1 MYSNQQKKNQLNF
14 FPYMKSNASQMIQ
27 KARAWVITLIMG
39 ALALCLSFGNQA
51 TASMTRAE
59 ARQALSDMG
68 IEEDRYRYNL
78 SLYRAAEEG
87 DAETVRL
94 LIAAG
99 ADLNMPLPPLS
110 LNLKDIMNNPQGA
123 ICVASDRQHWEIVR
137 MLAEAGADVNA
148 AWKDLTP
155 LHCAIAYANTDMVR
169 FLLAHGAKVNRNT
182 SPPLL
187 LAIRVGNV
195 EITKILIE
203 HGADVQ
209 YTNTT
214 KYATTGFQY
223 TTMYE
228 ATQEKPDATTPLLS
242 AIESGHVEIAELLI
256 ESGAD
261 VNFTK
266 SWMKDRDT
274 QWVLKTP
281 LEFACDVDEPDPAMI
296 RMLLSHG
303 AKASWGAVWAA
314 TFEVPM
320 SVWWQVFLAYPSWW
334 VIMIA
339 ALVAIILPTSLF
351 IYSRRN

>member
-1 MYSNQQKKNQLNF
+1 
-14 FPYMKSNASQMIQ
+14 MIQ

-68 IEEDRYRYNL
+68 IEENNNTYNEL
-78 SLYRAAEEG
+78 LYTAAEEG
-87 DAETVRL
+87 DIETVRL
-94 LIAAG
+94 LIAA
-99 ADLNMPLPPLS
+99 AVDVNKPLS
-110 LNLKDIMNNPQGA
+110 TTSLPHDYGFLKATSPDPQGA
-123 ICVASDRQHWEIVR
+123 ICVASDRQHWDIVR

-148 AWKDLTP
+148 TWEDLTP
-155 LHCAIAYANTDMVR
+155 LHYAIFDGNVEITK
-169 FLLAHGAKVNRNT
+169 FLIEHGADVNYRN
-182 SPPLL
+182 SAKSLAPLL

-209 YTNTT
+209 YTTNDVQYTT
-214 KYATTGFQY
+214 KYEY
-223 TTMYE
+223 NTMYV
-228 ATQEKPDATTPLLS
+228 ATQGRPNATTPLLF
-242 AIESGHVEIAELLI
+242 AIRLGHVEIAELLI

-266 SWMKDRDT
+266 SWNDTKDRDT
-274 QWVLKTP
+274 QWVLMTP
-281 LEFACDVDEPDPAMI
+281 LEVACDVDEPDPAMI

-320 SVWWQVFLAYPSWW
+320 SVWWQIFLAYPSWW

-339 ALVAIILPTSLF
+339 ALVAIILPTSLY

>member
-1 MYSNQQKKNQLNF
+1 
-14 FPYMKSNASQMIQ
+14 MKSNASQMIQ
-27 KARAWVITLIMG
+27 KARAWVIALMMG
-39 ALALCLSFGNQA
+39 ALALSLSFGNQA
-51 TASMTRAE
+51 AAAMTRAE

-78 SLYRAAEEG
+78 SLYHAAEEG

-99 ADLNMPLPPLS
+99 ADLNMPRPSLS
-110 LNLKDIMNNPQGA
+110 LNLKDLMNNPQGA

-148 AWKDLTP
+148 TWEYMTP
-155 LHCAIAYANTDMVR
+155 LLCAIFVGNVEITK
-169 FLLAHGAKVNRNT
+169 FLIEHGADVNYRNST
-182 SPPLL
+182 ESRAPLL

-209 YTNTT
+209 YTT
-214 KYATTGFQY
+214 KYATTDVQY
-223 TTMYE
+223 PTMYE
-228 ATQEKPDATTPLLS
+228 ATQGKPDATTPLLS

-266 SWMKDRDT
+266 SWNDTKDRDT

-320 SVWWQVFLAYPSWW
+320 SVWWQIFLAYPSWW

-339 ALVAIILPTSLF
+339 ALVAIILPTSLY

>member
-1 MYSNQQKKNQLNF
+1 
-14 FPYMKSNASQMIQ
+14 MKSNASQMIQ
-27 KARAWVITLIMG
+27 KARAWVIALMMG
-39 ALALCLSFGNQA
+39 TLALSLSFGSQA
-51 TASMTRAE
+51 AAAMTRAE

-68 IEEDRYRYNL
+68 IVDNL
-78 SLYRAAEEG
+78 SLYRAAEVG

-99 ADLNMPLPPLS
+99 ADLNMPYPSLS

-137 MLAEAGADVNA
+137 MLAEAGADVDA
-148 AWKDLTP
+148 TWEGVTP
-155 LHCAIAYANTDMVR
+155 LLYAIFD
-169 FLLAHGAKVNRNT
+169 
-182 SPPLL
+182 
-187 LAIRVGNV
+187 GNV

-209 YTNTT
+209 YTTE
-214 KYATTGFQY
+214 YATTDFQY
-223 TTMYE
+223 NTMYE
-228 ATQEKPDATTPLLS
+228 ATQGRPNATTPLLS

-266 SWMKDRDT
+266 SWIKDRDT

-320 SVWWQVFLAYPSWW
+320 SVWWQIFLAYPSWW

-339 ALVAIILPTSLF
+339 ALVAIILIASLF
-351 IYSRRN
+351 AASRQVVETHPIRGTICIVLGILFTVISILAETWFFIIAGLGLVGHGIQCFFGEQDD

>member
-1 MYSNQQKKNQLNF
+1 
-14 FPYMKSNASQMIQ
+14 MKSNASQMIQ

-78 SLYRAAEEG
+78 SLYHAAEEG

-99 ADLNMPLPPLS
+99 ADLNMPRPSLS

-137 MLAEAGADVNA
+137 LLAEAGADVNA
-148 AWKDLTP
+148 TWEDMTP
-155 LHCAIAYANTDMVR
+155 LSDAIVYGNANMVR

-182 SPPLL
+182 SPPLQ
-187 LAIRVGNV
+187 LAVAAGN
-195 EITKILIE
+195 
-203 HGADVQ
+203 
-209 YTNTT
+209 
-214 KYATTGFQY
+214 
-223 TTMYE
+223 
-228 ATQEKPDATTPLLS
+228 
-242 AIESGHVEIAELLI
+242 VEIAELLI

-261 VNFTK
+261 VNYTR
-266 SWMKDRDT
+266 SWDDKEDRNRE
-274 QWVLKTP
+274 WVLKTP
-281 LEFACDVDEPDPAMI
+281 MKVACDADEPDPAMI

-339 ALVAIILPTSLF
+339 ALVAIILPTSLY